1 MTHKERMLVLK
12 EWEKTYGNYD
22 FLSRCCEDVFG
33 YMVDSMF
40 FNTISDVFE
49 KYTKATA
56 KLIGDADGW
65 LDWYMYENDMG
76 NMAMEAKAA
85 SWKRKKKIKNI
96 GDLCR
101 LIEADNE

>member
-1 MTHKERMLVLK
+1 
-12 EWEKTYGNYD
+12 
-22 FLSRCCEDVFG
+22 
-33 YMVDSMF
+33 MF

-76 NMAMEAKAA
+76 EKEMEAKAA

-96 GDLCR
+96 SDLCR

>member
-1 MTHKERMLVLK
+1 MTHTERIQYLR
-12 EWEKTYGNYD
+12 EWEKTYRNYD

-33 YMVDSMF
+33 YVVDSMF
-40 FNTISDVFE
+40 FNTISDVFD

-56 KLIGDADGW
+56 TLIGDTGGW
-65 LDWYMYENDMG
+65 LNWYLYENDMG
-76 NMAMEAKAA
+76 DRAMEAKAA